1 MHVRSSHP
9 TDDKCATSL
18 DSDMIVKEMRLEYG
32 NLTII
37 NNSLTPHS
45 HSVTLET
52 SDGDIA

>member
-32 NLTII
+32 NLTILK
-37 NNSLTPHS
+37 NSLTPHS